1 MNRQVCKT
9 PPMRLLLVE
18 DDYMLG
24 NSIRKGFYSYGFTV
38 DWTQDGMAAE
48 TALAV
53 ETYAAV
59 LLDLALPRKSGLEVL
74 KKMRSGSNSTP
85 VIILSAADRVLNRI
99 EGLDAGADDYLSK
112 PFDLDELAARVR
124 ALLRRS
130 RGRASTVL
138 THGELHFDPAGN
150 IVSYRGK
157 NIALGAREMM
167 LLAALIEKPG
177 AVLSRAQLI
186 DRLYGWDDEV
196 ESNTIEV
203 HIHALR
209 KKLSPRLIRN
219 IRGLGY
225 MLTEEENEKAR
236 VN

>member
-1 MNRQVCKT
+1 
-9 PPMRLLLVE
+9 MRLLLVE

-24 NSIRKGFYSYGFTV
+24 NSIRKGFYPYGFIV
-38 DWTQDGMAAE
+38 DWTQDGIAAE
-48 TALAV
+48 AALAA
-53 ETYAAV
+53 ESYAAV

-74 KKMRSGSNSTP
+74 KKLRSGSDRTP
-85 VIILSAADRVLNRI
+85 VIILSANDRVLNRI
-99 EGLDAGADDYLSK
+99 EVLDAGADDYLSK
-112 PFDLDELAARVR
+112 PFDLDELAARIR

-130 RGRASTVL
+130 SGRVSPL
-138 THGELHFDPAGN
+138 LIHGDIHFDPACN
-150 IVSYRGK
+150 TVSYQGK
-157 NIALGAREMM
+157 NIALSARELMV
-167 LLAALIEKPG
+167 LAALIEKPG

-186 DRLYGWDDEV
+186 DKVYGWNDEV

-209 KKLSPRLIRN
+209 KKLSPGVIRN

-225 MLTEEENEKAR
+225 MLADDKRPR